1 MHHRTITVCSLI
13 LFAIAVWVGCSS
25 GPVQN
30 QLPSNTVGIRPHRHD
45 HVKRGDAPSAYIQHV
60 FIIVQENRSL
70 NNLFAGFP
78 GAGTTMT
85 GCMNSSG
92 SGSGYGS
99 SGCPKGDKSVPLK
112 AVHLAGTQD
121 IDHCYYDAVAAID
134 ASGSTEPMDGYNH
147 EYLGDTCATGGSGDA
162 GKVPYAYVM
171 QSDILPYWD
180 IANNWVLAANFYPT
194 ELGPSFVAHLNL
206 IAGTT
211 EFKKNTAVANFPG
224 QYPWGCDQKIKPY
237 SKMQWLS
244 PTHTPGPTAL
254 PTPCYNEF
262 HTIADE
268 LDNPPTTNEL
278 PPSPIPWRY
287 YAPAY
292 SAQGYNG
299 YIWSAFDAIDRV
311 RNGPDWKKDVVSPSW
326 QILKD
331 IPNGTLDKVGVVWVV
346 PNYKYSDHAAFTTD
360 EGPSWV
366 GDVVNAIGK
375 RTALWSSSVIV
386 ILWDDWGGWYDN
398 APPPSPDFRG
408 EGIRTPMLI
417 LSPYAKQGQDNGHVS
432 LRYFNPGS
440 ILKFI
445 EQVFS
450 LQPLGSLQCSPS
462 YGSGSGYGSACDR
475 GYTDATA
482 NSIDYVL
489 NFTQSP
495 RPYGTMI
502 PTKYGDKF
510 FEHGCGTG
518 KGSGCGYGSGPGSDY
533 AFPPD
538 SE

>member
-1 MHHRTITVCSLI
+1 MRQHASLCFI
-13 LFAIAVWVGCSS
+13 FVFAVAVWVGCSS
-25 GPVQN
+25 GPLQN
-30 QLPSNTVGIRPHRHD
+30 QLPASTARTAPHRHR
-45 HVKRGDAPSAYIQHV
+45 HARPGDDPGAHIQHV

-78 GAGTTMT
+78 GANTTMT
-85 GCMNSSG
+85 GCMTSSG
-92 SGSGYGS
+92 SGSYGS
-99 SGCPKGDKSVPLK
+99 GGCPKGDKSVALK

-121 IDHCYYDAVAAID
+121 IDHCYFDAVAAI
-134 ASGSTEPMDGYNH
+134 GGPKEPMDGFNN
-147 EYLGDTCATGGSGDA
+147 EFIGNVCATGGSGDA

-171 QSDILPYWD
+171 QSDIKPYWN
-180 IANNWVLAANFYPT
+180 IANNWILAANFYPT

-211 EFKKNTAVANFPG
+211 EFAKNKAVANYPG
-224 QYPWGCDQKIKPY
+224 GYPWGCDQKKPY
-237 SKMQWLS
+237 TKMEWLS
-244 PTHTPGPTAL
+244 PTQTPGPTAL

-268 LDNPPTTNEL
+268 LDDPPLHNQLPPTPT
-278 PPSPIPWRY
+278 PIPWRY

-292 SAQGYNG
+292 LSSG

-311 RNGPDWKKDVVSPSW
+311 RNGTDWHNDIITPSW

-331 IPNGTLDKVGVVWVV
+331 IPNGALDKVGVVWVV
-346 PNYKYSDHAAFTTD
+346 PNFKYSDHAGFTTD

-366 GDVVNAIGK
+366 GDIVNAIGK
-375 RTALWSSSVIV
+375 RGTLWNSSVVI

-398 APPPSPDFRG
+398 APPPTLDFRG

-417 LSPYAKQGQDNGHVS
+417 LSPYAKQSVDTGHVA
-432 LRYFNPGS
+432 LRNFNPGS

-445 EQVFS
+445 EEVFN
-450 LQPLGSLQCSPS
+450 LDPLGSLSCNPS
-462 YGSGSGYGSACDR
+462 FGSGSGSGSTCER
-475 GYTDATA
+475 GYTDASA

-489 NFTQSP
+489 NFSQSP
-495 RPYGTMI
+495 RAYGAPI

-510 FEHGCGTG
+510 FEHGCGTST
-518 KGSGCGYGSGPGSDY
+518 GSGCGYGSGTGSYDEY
-533 AFPPD
+533 PPD
-538 SE
+538 GE